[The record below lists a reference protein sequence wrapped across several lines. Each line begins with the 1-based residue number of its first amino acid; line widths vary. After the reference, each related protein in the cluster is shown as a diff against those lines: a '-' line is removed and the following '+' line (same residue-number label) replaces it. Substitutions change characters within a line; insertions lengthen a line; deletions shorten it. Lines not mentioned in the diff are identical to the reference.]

1 MQENQQY
8 PYIPKYGIPMAQQQD
23 TNSTPLYPSHPQ
35 PIQNQPLSCNFRIL
49 VKKFKNY
56 FLMF

>member
-1 MQENQQY
+1 
-8 PYIPKYGIPMAQQQD
+8 MAQQQD

-49 VKKFKNY
+49 FCFAKNTK
-56 FLMF
+56 